1 MSENLESLKAE
12 LLELDRQL
20 QLAARPQPHGEA
32 AAATPQSG
40 QLAALRSRLDERLAS
55 LDSNAWQLLLLEWR
69 YDFALLFDHARQWMS
84 QVDSAFNT
92 ESSAQAHPQGAPLQ
106 R

>member
-20 QLAARPQPHGEA
+20 QLAARPQAHGPEV
-32 AAATPQSG
+32 AATPPSG
-40 QLAALRSRLDERLAS
+40 QMAALRNKLDERLAS
-55 LDSNAWQLLLLEWR
+55 LDGNAWQLLLLEWR
-69 YDFALLFDHARQWMS
+69 YDFALLFDNARDWMG

-92 ESSAQAHPQGAPLQ
+92 EPAGQVPSQGPAL
-106 R
+106 RR